1 MANGRSQVIAAL
13 DVGSSKVSCA
23 VAQPL
28 DDGYRVLGAASR
40 RAEGLRRGVITE
52 MDAAE
57 GAIRDVV
64 DQAEQKAGVAVE
76 DVFVSLSGGM
86 PSSHVTEVEMA
97 APDRPI
103 TDQDVRRLL
112 RLAGTREE
120 QGERSVLHAIPVGFT
135 LDGETGIQDPRGM
148 VGRRLSARV
157 HLLSAAQGAQ
167 RNLKVCIE
175 RCLLRPVDLVAAP
188 YAAGLGCLSWDARDL
203 GSVVIDL
210 GAGVTKIG
218 IFRNGSLIFADA
230 IPIGSAHITND
241 IASIPGLTLAFAER
255 LKTRHGSLFVGPNDD
270 DVTVTLPT
278 FVEGW
283 TDGTG
288 QMSLSLLTGI
298 IRPRVEEIFETVR
311 EIIDSSGHAA
321 IAGRNI
327 VLTGGG
333 SLLTGIDALARDILD
348 RPVSLGRPIGLDG
361 LKKDMSGPDFTTLA
375 GTIAFAERRLE
386 ARHAVDVPAALPG
399 RVRRM
404 IRLGRWLRE
413 NF

>member
-1 MANGRSQVIAAL
+1 MANGRSQFIAAL
-13 DVGSSKVSCA
+13 DVGSSKISCA

-40 RAEGLRRGVITE
+40 RAEGLRRGVITD

-57 GAIRDVV
+57 AAIRDVV
-64 DQAEQKAGVAVE
+64 DQAEQRAGVALE

-86 PSSHVTEVEMA
+86 PSSHVAEVEIA

-112 RLAGTREE
+112 QLAGTREE
-120 QGERSVLHAIPVGFT
+120 QGERSVLHAIPVGFA

-167 RNLKVCIE
+167 RNLKMCIE

-218 IFRNGSLIFADA
+218 IFRSGTLIFADA

-241 IASIPGLTLAFAER
+241 IASIPGLTLAFGVGR
-255 LKTRHGSLFVGPNDD
+255 LGMLFAALASALWIVNSVYSIGYMRGNNEKNQTRFYVCFAVAISAVMGVAFADN
-270 DVTVTLPT
+270 
-278 FVEGW
+278 
-283 TDGTG
+283 
-288 QMSLSLLTGI
+288 LLTLFLCFI
-298 IRPRVEEIFETVR
+298 LLPC
-311 EIIDSSGHAA
+311 S
-321 IAGRNI
+321 I
-327 VLTGGG
+327 V
-333 SLLTGIDALARDILD
+333 
-348 RPVSLGRPIGLDG
+348 VSY
-361 LKKDMSGPDFTTLA
+361 
-375 GTIAFAERRLE
+375 
-386 ARHAVDVPAALPG
+386 V
-399 RVRRM
+399 
-404 IRLGRWLRE
+404 
-413 NF
+413 

>member
-1 MANGRSQVIAAL
+1 MPVIIIPIIAMAAIIGLSNFAVQYQINDWLTWGAFTYPVAFLVTDLTNRVAGPVKAGRGVCAGFAGGVVLALVLADMRIAVASGTAFLIAQLL
-13 DVGSSKVSCA
+13 DVALFDLLRSGQWWKAPLVSTLLASA
-23 VAQPL
+23 VDTAL
-28 DDGYRVLGAASR
+28 
-40 RAEGLRRGVITE
+40 
-52 MDAAE
+52 
-57 GAIRDVV
+57 
-64 DQAEQKAGVAVE
+64 
-76 DVFVSLSGGM
+76 FFSL
-86 PSSHVTEVEMA
+86 PFA
-97 APDRPI
+97 AP
-103 TDQDVRRLL
+103 L
-112 RLAGTREE
+112 
-120 QGERSVLHAIPVGFT
+120 
-135 LDGETGIQDPRGM
+135 
-148 VGRRLSARV
+148 
-157 HLLSAAQGAQ
+157 
-167 RNLKVCIE
+167 
-175 RCLLRPVDLVAAP
+175 
-188 YAAGLGCLSWDARDL
+188 
-203 GSVVIDL
+203 
-210 GAGVTKIG
+210 
-218 IFRNGSLIFADA
+218 
-230 IPIGSAHITND
+230 PIGSAHITND

-270 DVTVTLPT
+270 DVTVALPS

-288 QMSLSLLTGI
+288 QMALSLLTGI
-298 IRPRVEEIFETVR
+298 IRPRVEEIFETVQ

-321 IAGRNI
+321 IAGRNV

-399 RVRRM
+399 RVGRM